1 MIFVVAT
8 LAAIARKS
16 GADCA
21 SNRALTLSEHSYSPW
36 EPTARITWAIEAVRQ
51 EDANG
56 PCYFDVLIK
65 VAHILLHD
73 GQALAAA
80 KLARRASQVGVNP
93 ESAISLLGAAL
104 DKVGEFGQLTITVPA
119 ECSNLDGQK
128 VQPVVDV
135 SGLHPP
141 HEDIALRTCIY
152 LDDHALVSCNPR
164 GTVLRRIT
172 EGHHVLWA
180 RAYGLPSGKEIA
192 NASVSF
198 CVGSRCRHEGC
209 RETNHV
215 REEDNHP
222 RLRLVAMSLAL
233 NGMPFMRW
241 HWGVLAQTGLDWDWY
256 VIEGPALGR
265 ADARRTYSTQSL
277 SNSTRPDGSS
287 IDGTSE
293 YLAWL
298 AQTDSRVHYI
308 SAPSWRDKL
317 AMVNR
322 ALESILSST
331 GMQPVVLMQLDLDE
345 LWHANGIAAAARF
358 VESHRWECAFF
369 DCHYLIGPNLATAK
383 PGYGHSDNY
392 EWLRMWYLH
401 EPWRAAWF
409 SHAPPI
415 IAIRRNGQW
424 RQLTRCAP
432 HNETRK
438 LGAVFTH
445 HAYVT
450 EDQVAFKARFYGH
463 PPDAVTQWREL
474 QAATPPVR
482 VGDYLKWV
490 DLHFPET
497 FADRPDV
504 VNDGLFARAAPI
516 IMAPEQQQRI
526 AQSPP
531 SKSPHH
537 VKVVI
542 DGVCFQRPP
551 GMGIRRVW
559 SNILARLVDIVVLRR
574 GGSTLPCTH
583 LETWTAPPLADE
595 FDRIADRVV
604 LAMLLPV
611 GAVLISTEYTS
622 ALSRPNVLVV
632 HDVTPEKFG
641 WPGRYWLEKRAE
653 VESASAILV
662 VSKATATALDTTYHR
677 KPTAVVGNGVDLE
690 NFRPASADASASSY
704 VLWIGPRAGYKNGA
718 TLVKA
723 YEIARSDWPRIWFV
737 GGPELA
743 PAERRIAFNYS
754 AHLDDRSLAIAYSK
768 AVALVY
774 LSLDEGFGLPV
785 LEALA
790 SGCPVILSKIP
801 ALVELLGDPDD
812 SRGLVA
818 WVDPPHRLTAV
829 WHAVQS
835 AAILASSLERRPR
848 LDFIR
853 SKLRARALA
862 FGQNWDEFAATL
874 MSIASGLGTT
884 NDT

>member
-1 MIFVVAT
+1 MFVITAL
-8 LAAIARKS
+8 LAAIASK
-16 GADCA
+16 GAAECT
-21 SNRALTLSEHSYSPW
+21 SNRALTQSERSYSPW
-36 EPTARITWAIEAVRQ
+36 EPTAQITWAIEAVRR
-51 EDANG
+51 EDADG
-56 PCYFDVLIK
+56 PCYFDVVIN
-65 VAHILLHD
+65 VAHTLLHD

-80 KLARRASQVGVNP
+80 KLARKALQVGANP
-93 ESAISLLGAAL
+93 ETALSLLGAAL
-104 DKVGEFGQLTITVPA
+104 DKGGDFGKLRIEVPA
-119 ECSNLDGQK
+119 ECSKLDGQK
-128 VQPVVDV
+128 IRPVVDV

-141 HEDIALRTCIY
+141 GEDIALRTCTY

-164 GTVLRRIT
+164 GTVLRHIA

-180 RAYGLPSGKEIA
+180 RSYALPSGKEVA

-198 CVGSRCRHEGC
+198 CVGSSCRHDRCRQ
-209 RETNHV
+209 TNHIS
-215 REEDNHP
+215 EENSPPHV
-222 RLRLVAMSLAL
+222 RLVAMSLAL

-241 HWGVLAQTGLDWDWY
+241 HRGVLAQTGLDWDWY
-256 VIEGPALGR
+256 VVEGPALGR
-265 ADARRTYSTQSL
+265 ADARRAYSMQSL
-277 SNSTRPDGSS
+277 SNLTRPDGSS

-293 YLAWL
+293 YLTWL

-308 SAPSWRDKL
+308 SARSWRDKL

-322 ALESILSST
+322 VLESVVSST
-331 GMQPVVLMQLDLDE
+331 GAHPVVLMQLDLDE

-358 VESHRWECAFF
+358 VASGQRECAFF
-369 DCHYLIGPNLATAK
+369 DCHFLIGPNLATAK
-383 PGYGHSDNY
+383 PGYGHSDDY
-392 EWLRMWYLH
+392 EWVRMWYLY
-401 EPWRAAWF
+401 EPWRAVWV

-415 IAIRRNGQW
+415 LAIRRNGQW
-424 RQLTRCAP
+424 HELTRCAP
-432 HNETRK
+432 HHETRK

-450 EDQVAFKARFYGH
+450 EDQVEFKARFYGY
-463 PPDAVTQWREL
+463 PDNAVSQWREL

-504 VNDGLFARAAPI
+504 VNDGMFARAAPI
-516 IMAPEQQQRI
+516 ILAPEQLQRMPI
-526 AQSPP
+526 RPP
-531 SKSPHH
+531 TKSPHP

-574 GGSTLPCTH
+574 GGSTLPHTH
-583 LETWTAPPLADE
+583 LETWTAPPFADE
-595 FDRIADRVV
+595 FDRIADRLV

-611 GAVLISTEYTS
+611 GAVLVSTEYTS
-622 ALSRPNVLVV
+622 ALSRTNILVV

-662 VSKATATALDTTYHR
+662 VSNATATALEDTYQR
-677 KPTAVVGNGVDLE
+677 KPTAVVRNGVDLE
-690 NFRPASADASASSY
+690 NFQPASANASASSY

-718 TLVKA
+718 TLIKA
-723 YEIARSDWPRIWFV
+723 YEFARSDWPRIWFV
-737 GGPELA
+737 GGPELTT
-743 PAERRIAFNYS
+743 AERRIAFNYS

-785 LEALA
+785 LEAFA
-790 SGCPVILSKIP
+790 SGCPVVASKIP

-812 SRGLVA
+812 TRGLIA
-818 WVDPPHRLTAV
+818 WVDPPQRLTAV

-835 AAILASSLERRPR
+835 AASLASSADRRDR

-853 SKLRARALA
+853 SQLRARARV
-862 FGQNWDEFAATL
+862 FGHNWDTFAATL
-874 MSIASGLGTT
+874 MAIATELDATIQS
-884 NDT
+884 